1 MSESDHSRAN
11 DLFTDYQEKTISDS
25 DKTFIEGHLAA
36 CPDCKDEWQK
46 YQQVM
51 SAISGFKQKTPPP
64 ETPDI
69 LPGTA
74 AKINQRTRGLFFQKS
89 RLGISY
95 ELITVLVLF
104 LFGAAYLVLHLMKA
118 TDASTMQPMQPSKET
133 APKPKQGAIA
143 PPAKKLAATTTN
155 SEEPRPKGMRI
166 ENYDFALDAKK
177 TETNEQHLARIV
189 LTASGKLSDW
199 KETPEG
205 FLAEFNIP
213 YDHFLG
219 FYKDLG
225 ASFTWKETKTSQVV
239 ASFNPPVTGTLLL
252 QKN

>member
-11 DLFTDYQEKTISDS
+11 DLFTDYQEKTLSAD
-25 DKTFIEGHLAA
+25 DKTFLEGHLAA
-36 CPDCKDEWQK
+36 CIGCKDEWQK

-51 SAISGFKQKTPPP
+51 AALSGIKQKTPPP

-89 RLGISY
+89 RFGISY

-104 LFGAAYLVLHLMKA
+104 LFGVAYLVLHLMKA
-118 TDASTMQPMQPSKET
+118 TDASTMQPMQPSKDTE
-133 APKPKQGAIA
+133 PRPKQGAPA
-143 PPAKKLAATTTN
+143 PPVKKFAATMT
-155 SEEPRPKGMRI
+155 SGEEPRPTGVTI
-166 ENYDFALDAKK
+166 ERYDLTLDAKK

-189 LTASGKLSDW
+189 LTASGKLSVW
-199 KETPEG
+199 KETPKG
-205 FLAEFNIP
+205 FLAEFSVP
-213 YDHFLG
+213 YDHFLH

-225 ASFTWKETKTSQVV
+225 ASFTWKETKTTEVV
-239 ASFNPPVTGTLLL
+239 AAFNPTVRGTLLL

>member
-1 MSESDHSRAN
+1 MSEADHSRAN
-11 DLFTDYQEKTISDS
+11 DLFTDYQEKTLSDS
-25 DKTFIEGHLAA
+25 DKTFIEGHLDA
-36 CPDCKDEWQK
+36 CPGCKDEWQK

-51 SAISGFKQKTPPP
+51 AALSGMKQKTPPP

-89 RLGISY
+89 RLGVSY
-95 ELITVLVLF
+95 ELITILVLF
-104 LFGAAYLVLHLMKA
+104 LFGAAYLVLHLMKS

-133 APKPKQGAIA
+133 EPKPKQGAI
-143 PPAKKLAATTTN
+143 PPSIKKRATTTN
-155 SEEPRPKGMRI
+155 SEEPKPAGVRV
-166 ENYDFALDAKK
+166 ESYDLALDAKK

-213 YDHFLG
+213 YDHFLT

-225 ASFTWKETKTSQVV
+225 ASFTWTETKTSQIV
-239 ASFNPPVTGTLLL
+239 ASFNPPIRGTLLL